1 MNTSFSLRA
10 SGAALCAAAAAAVLA
25 PQAAR
30 AEATFATRSLVA
42 EAANKAAMA
51 ALEACRK
58 EGFQVGVAVTD
69 RSGVLQA
76 FVRDRY
82 AGAHTV
88 EVATN
93 KAWTAASF
101 RMSTAMLGDETQA
114 GKPMSGIRGASRV
127 MSIGG
132 GLPIEAG
139 GSTIAAI
146 GVSGAPGGDAD
157 ERCAQKGID
166 AIQMDVEMQ

>member
-1 MNTSFSLRA
+1 MNTSFSLRVAGAVSCTALVVAA
-10 SGAALCAAAAAAVLA
+10 SLPG
-25 PQAAR
+25 PAR

-42 EAANKAAMA
+42 EVANKAAMA
-51 ALEACRK
+51 ALQACRE

-101 RMSTAMLGDETQA
+101 RMSTAMLGEETQA

-127 MSIGG
+127 MPIGG

-139 GSTIAAI
+139 GSTVAAI

-157 ERCAQKGID
+157 ERCARKGIE

>member
-1 MNTSFSLRA
+1 MSTSFSLRVA
-10 SGAALCAAAAAAVLA
+10 GGVLCATGFAAVLV
-25 PQAAR
+25 PGLAR
-30 AEATFATRSLVA
+30 AEATFVTRSLVA
-42 EAANKAAMA
+42 EVANKAAMA

-101 RMSTAMLGDETQA
+101 RMTTAMLGEETQA

-127 MSIGG
+127 MPIGG

>member
-1 MNTSFSLRA
+1 MSASFSFRA
-10 SGAALCAAAAAAVLA
+10 LVAASCAAAAAAVLA

-127 MSIGG
+127 MPIGG